1 MFQDFSGAASAQV
14 RVLAPGSP
22 SLEQAAELIG
32 RYPKLSEIELSRL
45 IDLYRQLSALDV
57 ALMIA
62 DEQLAPRLD
71 RFVREH
77 RSQLRTP
84 FRQYAILVAI
94 ALMGIVLVAWVVAF
108 GS

>member
-1 MFQDFSGAASAQV
+1 MFQDFSGAASA
-14 RVLAPGSP
+14 RGRALAPGSP

-32 RYPKLSEIELSRL
+32 RYPRLSEIELARL
-45 IDLYRQLSALDV
+45 INLYRQLSALDV
-57 ALMIA
+57 ALMVS

-71 RFVREH
+71 RFIGEH
-77 RSQLRTP
+77 RSELRTP

-94 ALMGIVLVAWVVAF
+94 AVVGFALATWVVAF

>member
-1 MFQDFSGAASAQV
+1 MFQDFKSAASIRA
-14 RVLAPGSP
+14 LAPGSL

-32 RYPKLSEIELSRL
+32 RYPKLSESELTRL
-45 IDLYRQLSALDV
+45 INLYRQLSALDV
-57 ALMIA
+57 ALMIS

-77 RSQLRTP
+77 RSQLRIP
-84 FRQYAILVAI
+84 FRQYAVLVAI
-94 ALMGIVLVAWVVAF
+94 AVMGIMLVAWVVAF

>member
-1 MFQDFSGAASAQV
+1 MFQDFNSAASARV

-32 RYPKLSEIELSRL
+32 RYPKLGEIELIRL
-45 IDLYRQLSALDV
+45 INLYRQLSALDV
-57 ALMIA
+57 ALMIS

-84 FRQYAILVAI
+84 FRQYAVLVAI
-94 ALMGIVLVAWVVAF
+94 AIMGIVLVAWVVAF